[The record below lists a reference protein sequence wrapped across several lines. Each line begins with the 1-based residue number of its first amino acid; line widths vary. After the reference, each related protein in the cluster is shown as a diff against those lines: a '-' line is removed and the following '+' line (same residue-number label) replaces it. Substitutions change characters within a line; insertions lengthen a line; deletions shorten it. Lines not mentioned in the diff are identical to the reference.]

1 MALLSSK
8 NFIKNKFIY
17 MPFRIIMSI
26 FRAVPPIVFAFMF
39 YFVLSKS
46 LAATIT
52 IAFFIASLMTK

>member
-1 MALLSSK
+1 
-8 NFIKNKFIY
+8 